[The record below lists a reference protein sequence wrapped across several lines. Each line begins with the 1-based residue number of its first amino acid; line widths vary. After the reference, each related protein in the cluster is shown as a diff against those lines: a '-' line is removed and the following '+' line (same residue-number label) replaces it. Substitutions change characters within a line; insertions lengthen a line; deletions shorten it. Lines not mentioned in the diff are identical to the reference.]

1 MAEVTDLLSRA
12 SSGNNT
18 AIMTTVAEDRSAG
31 ELILSCVD
39 LTNWATDTPVF
50 FSTFKIDPST
60 NDVMGGS
67 QTNWKGV
74 VNPDNNTITDLS
86 NDSDTPDQGNDL
98 GDYVLCLPTAR
109 WANDIVKALQVV
121 LNPDGTPKAAPASQL
136 LYEVFGNHTV
146 KGGVYTQIL
155 GSTRGTISACTV
167 NIQGTIV
174 EIPETGV
181 TARGS
186 NTTTYVI
193 AKSDSTYIFTVA
205 STLPTIP
212 EDQVL
217 VNTIVTDATNGQKST
232 PKQQILVR
240 SQNVDFTT
248 FPKIQYGGG
257 NLSGNTTT
265 RKFTPSC
272 SGLLVVKSHSRRNQS
287 GAADNVMDISISGAT
302 GVIVYAG
309 IGYGTTDAF
318 ASAQALATVAAGTP
332 VTITMTATNPAN
344 SGYTFFVIPG
354 TTELF
359 L

>member
-18 AIMTTVAEDRSAG
+18 AVMTTVAEDRSVG

-146 KGGVYTQIL
+146 KGGIYTQLL

-193 AKSDSTYIFTVA
+193 AKSDGTYIFTVA
-205 STLPTIP
+205 STPPTIP
-212 EDQVL
+212 DDQVL

-232 PKQQILVR
+232 PRQQILVR

-248 FPKIQYGGG
+248 FDITYGGG
-257 NLSGNTTT
+257 PLSSDSTT
-265 RKFTPSC
+265 RTITPEYD
-272 SGLLVVKSHSRRNQS
+272 GLLIVRAHARRNQS
-287 GAADNVMDISISGAT
+287 NAADNIMNITLNGAEDVVSYT
-302 GVIVYAG
+302 AL
-309 IGYGTTDAF
+309 GYGSADAF
-318 ASAQALATVAAGTP
+318 VANQAMGRVKKGVP
-332 VTITMTATNPAN
+332 VTITITSVAPSQA
-344 SGYTFFVIPG
+344 GYTFVLHRGNAIKI
-354 TTELF
+354 
-359 L
+359 